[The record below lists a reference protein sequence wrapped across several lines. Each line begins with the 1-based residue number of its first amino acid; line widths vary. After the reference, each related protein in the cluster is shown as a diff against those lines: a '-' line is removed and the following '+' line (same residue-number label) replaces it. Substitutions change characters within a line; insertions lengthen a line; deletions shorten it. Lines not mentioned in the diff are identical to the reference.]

1 MTAVRTVVVVA
12 AARLRRVR
20 GETQRAVEPGDSC
33 GRSSANALPG
43 KLAFTVSSG

>member
-20 GETQRAVEPGDSC
+20 GETQRAVEPGQ
-33 GRSSANALPG
+33 
-43 KLAFTVSSG
+43 LAFKVSSG